1 MKPTRSLALLAL
13 VPALL
18 AALSGCDLILQRSE
32 GEKLWR
38 KHCAECHGIDGSG
51 NTPRYMG
58 DAWADL
64 RDDAWRV
71 GGDRSSI
78 ENVVR
83 EGVFARMP
91 GYNEKLSS
99 AEIRLII
106 DYLYQLRGERG

>member
-1 MKPTRSLALLAL
+1 MNPSRL
-13 VPALL
+13 PALL
-18 AALSGCDLILQRSE
+18 VLAPVLLATLSGCDLIVKRSE

-38 KHCAECHGIDGSG
+38 KHCAECHGVNGSG
-51 NTPRYMG
+51 DTPRYMG

-64 RDDAWRV
+64 RDDTWRV

-91 GYNEKLSS
+91 GYDEKLSS
-99 AEIRLII
+99 DEIRKII
-106 DYLYQLRGERG
+106 DYLYSLRGERG